1 MMVKRVLFQIGK
13 IQNGRQFVKAH
24 YNMRF
29 SIVWNDDLII
39 KVNCREE
46 AIKLKKDAIPYC
58 IFASFEVAEGF
69 GVDLYADVSTRI
81 RHRVHISNT

>member
-1 MMVKRVLFQIGK
+1 
-13 IQNGRQFVKAH
+13 
-24 YNMRF
+24 MRF

-81 RHRVHISNT
+81 RHHVHISNT